1 VADVQDVEAA
11 VGDDEFFAGRAKL
24 FSPRRQLVPRDDFVA
39 EVHGVILPA
48 RRRLAMI

>member
-1 VADVQDVEAA
+1 MQDVEAA
-11 VGDDEFFAGRAKL
+11 VGDDKVFAGGAEL
-24 FSPRRQLVPRDDFVA
+24 SPPSRQLVPRDDFVA